1 MPLRPLSSDGL
12 PAPDSRAARPG
23 EVIRMRTGVTLG
35 AAMLCGAGVASL
47 AGAASVPPAHS
58 VLVEGSGRLGH
69 YAGHADFPAAGR
81 YGSVFVNQGGQSW
94 CAVAAT
100 AALMRLDG
108 VRASVPVLAAAMWQR
123 SGAFTPRRAQEFL
136 PGEMRLRISGGR
148 TPSELRVMA
157 DRGRP
162 FEVWVY
168 YNMLPWEADL
178 PPGNPQAYR
187 SGHALLVLGE
197 NTHGRAILW
206 DPQPVSRRW
215 AGGGFK
221 SLSFA
226 RLSSVTYVVLTI
238 TSRQEV
244 TS

>member
-1 MPLRPLSSDGL
+1 
-12 PAPDSRAARPG
+12 
-23 EVIRMRTGVTLG
+23 MRTGVTLG

-58 VLVEGSGRLGH
+58 VMVEGSGRLAH

-148 TPSELRVMA
+148 TPSEFRVMA

-178 PPGNPQAYR
+178 SPANPQAYR
-187 SGHALLVLGE
+187 SGHALLVLGM
-197 NTHGRAILW
+197 NTHGRAIIW